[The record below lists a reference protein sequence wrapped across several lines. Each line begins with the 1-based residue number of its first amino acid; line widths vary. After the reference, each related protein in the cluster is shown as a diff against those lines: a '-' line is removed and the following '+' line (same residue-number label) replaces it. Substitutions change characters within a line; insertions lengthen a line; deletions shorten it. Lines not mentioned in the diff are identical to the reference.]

1 MQIRYRLTPD
11 SAIRAVYA
19 RGIARPD
26 AYQLVPYVTEDSA
39 ASPIAVSIGNPA
51 LRPEHANNY
60 DLLYETFLHPL
71 GMIQAGVFVKQ
82 LTAPQLLTTIPGGLN
97 LANFP
102 PGYFPPAT
110 LAVIEQYPGDAI
122 TQYINGE
129 NAFRMVLR
137 PAISN
142 TSAIFPAF
150 CAALA
155 SPPTIATL
163 SRGRRACLCAP
174 TSRR

>member
-82 LTAPQLLTTIPGGLN
+82 LTAPQLLTTIPGGLTS
-97 LANFP
+97 LTFRRVTSRP
-102 PGYFPPAT
+102 PPWPSSSSIPAMPS
-110 LAVIEQYPGDAI
+110 L
-122 TQYINGE
+122 
-129 NAFRMVLR
+129 
-137 PAISN
+137 N
-142 TSAIFPAF
+142 TSMVKTPSVWF
-150 CAALA
+150 
-155 SPPTIATL
+155 
-163 SRGRRACLCAP
+163 
-174 TSRR
+174 